1 MTRIEQLNAERV
13 ELTATVEG
21 IRKELF
27 DIRKDEGKEARVKEL
42 DEQLNRAWADS
53 KALDQHIAD
62 EEKLAK
68 MKRDDE
74 ARLEARA
81 VQAAP
86 RPGDSVVRAQLRPTD
101 EDLTPHEIAERSALN
116 MRFMKGETLTDA
128 EAVKRAKLTNKEKA
142 FWRDAR
148 VPKGRYA
155 NADPAGLADSLRQLG
170 LITSDQ
176 AEEMKQRALSTT
188 ASTVA
193 ADGGNLIPEGFVAEL
208 IRESLFY
215 GPMNDTN
222 LIRQVITPDGRP
234 LSWPNV
240 NDTARKATLIA
251 EGADVTDKKVT
262 FGELSLNA
270 YKYTSGFFPVTSE
283 ILQDSAFDLEGELR
297 SFMAESYG
305 RGLNEVFTT
314 ADGSSKPQGLVSKVG
329 GVEARVAHMGT
340 AKTIKVA
347 DIFDTI
353 GKLDPSYRQNARFM
367 FHSDTELELHKLADT
382 TGRPLLQPDVTSGMV
397 NRILG
402 YPYLL
407 NNDMEKSTATDK
419 DVVLFGDLREFVV
432 RRVRP
437 FSINRL
443 DEIAAR
449 SDQVVFVAFGRVDS
463 EVLQTVA
470 FSVLNSATT

>member
-1 MTRIEQLNAERV
+1 MTRLEQLNSERV

-27 DIRKDEGKEARVKEL
+27 ETRNAEGKEARVKEL
-42 DEQLNRAWADS
+42 EEQLDRAWAT
-53 KALDQHIAD
+53 KETLDKHIAD
-62 EEKLAK
+62 EDKLAQ
-68 MKRDDE
+68 MRREDE

-101 EDLTPHEIAERSALN
+101 EDLTPAELAERSVLN
-116 MRFMKGETLTDA
+116 TRFMKGDTLTD
-128 EAVKRAKLTNKEKA
+128 EELVKRAKLTNKEKA

-170 LITSDQ
+170 LITADQ
-176 AEEMKQRALSTT
+176 AEDMKQRALSTT

-208 IRESLFY
+208 IRETKFY

-222 LIRQVITPDGRP
+222 LIRQLVTPDGRP

-262 FGELSLNA
+262 FGELSLGA

-297 SFMAESYG
+297 GFMAEAFG
-305 RGLNEVFTT
+305 RGLNEVFTS
-314 ADGSSKPQGLVSKVG
+314 ADGSSKPQGLVSKIG
-329 GVEARVAHMGT
+329 GVAARVAHMGT
-340 AKTIKVA
+340 AATIKLN
-347 DIFDTI
+347 DIFATI

-367 FHSDTELELHKLADT
+367 FHSDTELELHKLADSQ
-382 TGRPLLQPDVTSGMV
+382 GRPLLQPDVTSGMV
-397 NRILG
+397 SRILG

-407 NNDMEKSTATDK
+407 NNDMDTSTASDK
-419 DVVLFGDLREFVV
+419 EAVLFGDLRQFVI
-432 RRVRP
+432 RRVRAVA
-437 FSINRL
+437 INRL

-449 SDQVVFVAFGRVDS
+449 SDQVVFVAFNRVDS

-470 FSVLNSATT
+470 FSALNTATS